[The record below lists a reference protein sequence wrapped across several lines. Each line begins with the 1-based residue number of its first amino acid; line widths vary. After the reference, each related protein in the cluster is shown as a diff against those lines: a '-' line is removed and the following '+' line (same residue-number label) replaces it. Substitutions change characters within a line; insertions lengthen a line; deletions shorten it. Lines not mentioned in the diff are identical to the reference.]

1 MWHRRPCPDE
11 SSKGTTPRSALSQ
24 ILWDQQSDSNLP
36 GEIWRSSLSH
46 IWGDATLPNLDRPM
60 TLVSDIHIVQLKI
73 GPAPS
78 MPAQANAAIA
88 SVMDIAKFP
97 HGTSEAQPS
106 MMSHKSP

>member
-1 MWHRRPCPDE
+1 MWHRRPWPDE
-11 SSKGTTPRSALSQ
+11 SSKGPTPKSALTR
-24 ILWDQQSDSNLP
+24 ILWDQHSESNLP
-36 GEIWRSSLSH
+36 GEPWRSSSSH
-46 IWGDATLPNLDRPM
+46 MWGDATLRNLDRPM

-73 GPAPS
+73 EPAPS

-106 MMSHKSP
+106 MMSHKCP

>member
-1 MWHRRPCPDE
+1 
-11 SSKGTTPRSALSQ
+11 
-24 ILWDQQSDSNLP
+24 
-36 GEIWRSSLSH
+36 
-46 IWGDATLPNLDRPM
+46 M

-88 SVMDIAKFP
+88 SVMDLAKFP

-106 MMSHKSP
+106 MMSHISP